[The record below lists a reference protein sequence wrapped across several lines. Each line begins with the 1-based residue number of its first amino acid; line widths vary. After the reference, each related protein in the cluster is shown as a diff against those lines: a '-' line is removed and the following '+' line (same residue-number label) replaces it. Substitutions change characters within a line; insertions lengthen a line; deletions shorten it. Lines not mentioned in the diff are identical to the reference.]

1 MNDINR
7 ERVRAGEKDVT
18 HLRLLTEQTAGHNV
32 EQTDDMAVLLRMTV
46 NVYSLVE
53 ESGAICSDAGIDL
66 CKVMGENWLNIDWI
80 SEKL

>member
-32 EQTDDMAVLLRMTV
+32 EQTDDMAVLT
-46 NVYSLVE
+46 
-53 ESGAICSDAGIDL
+53 SDDGQCL
-66 CKVMGENWLNIDWI
+66 Q
-80 SEKL
+80 